1 MHGQVDVRTQ
11 ALIDLRSA
19 LLTFRSHAGEQ
30 LRTISRLLQQFA
42 VDLQRQE
49 QIGQEQ
55 VRQAQNFLHQLRRR
69 NSDVETIQR
78 AACQLR
84 QVEERLSKIRY
95 YQREVISA
103 IQSYHKQAQRLN
115 QYLEHEV
122 SKATVFLSDELTIL
136 DQYRATKG
144 EASDQSLGPSEQNS
158 ETVSPTPIHL
168 ELIQFVTRM
177 SWVPSVDWRG
187 VFFVALLSRL
197 TPQPETA
204 ADILV
209 YYQLYIEY
217 HPLLLSSI
225 RSFLTRMMW
234 VRSANWLDI
243 FQTII
248 AIMNCLNWLVQMN
261 IVHSP
266 QLAEMLKRVPQ
277 LQLPEE
283 VAQLADAHELDLED
297 KKEDYKKRR
306 QLPIR
311 GDYQHEDI
319 SDPPTNHLRNN
330 TKGAS

>member
-11 ALIDLRSA
+11 ALVDLRLA
-19 LLTFRSHAGEQ
+19 LLIFRGHAGEQ

-42 VDLQRQE
+42 MDLQRQE
-49 QIGQEQ
+49 QISQEQ

-78 AACQLR
+78 AADQLR
-84 QVEERLSKIRY
+84 QAEDRLSKIRY
-95 YQREVISA
+95 HQREVIGA
-103 IQSYHKQAQRLN
+103 IQAYHKQAQRLN

-122 SKATVFLSDELTIL
+122 PKATVFLSDKLTIL

-144 EASDQSLGPSEQNS
+144 EVSDQSLGPSEQNS
-158 ETVSPTPIHL
+158 ETVSPTPIYL
-168 ELIQFVTRM
+168 EFIQFVTKMR
-177 SWVPSVDWRG
+177 WVSSVDWGG

-217 HPLLLSSI
+217 QPLLLSSI
-225 RSFLTRMMW
+225 RSFLTRMIWM
-234 VRSANWLDI
+234 RSANWLAI

-248 AIMNCLNWLVQMN
+248 AIMNSLNWLVQMN

-266 QLAEMLKRVPQ
+266 QLAEMFKNAPQ
-277 LQLPEE
+277 LP
-283 VAQLADAHELDLED
+283 AQIAELADAHELDLED
-297 KKEDYKKRR
+297 KREDYKKRR

-330 TKGAS
+330 TKGAL